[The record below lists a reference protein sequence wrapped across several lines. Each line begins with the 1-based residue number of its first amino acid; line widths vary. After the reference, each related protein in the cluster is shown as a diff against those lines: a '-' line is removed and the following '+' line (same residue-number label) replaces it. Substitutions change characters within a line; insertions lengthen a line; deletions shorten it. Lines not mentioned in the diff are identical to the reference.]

1 MAGRNCILLIVA
13 DRVRGEGG
21 SGNPGAGLVVEPD
34 ECHHDRAGGALLASP
49 LLRFVKT
56 WMVEKGKSYSRA
68 SKVTLEGF
76 KRRFA
81 KISQSRE
88 RPRPGQG
95 VFIVSLS
102 SM

>member
-68 SKVTLEGF
+68 SASNEGL
-76 KRRFA
+76 RRFHNHG
-81 KISQSRE
+81 KGLDQDK
-88 RPRPGQG
+88 
-95 VFIVSLS
+95 VSL
-102 SM
+102 

>member
-56 WMVEKGKSYSRA
+56 WMVEKSKSYSRA
-68 SKVTLEGF
+68 RASASNEGS
-76 KRRFA
+76 RRFHNHG
-81 KISQSRE
+81 KGLYQDK
-88 RPRPGQG
+88 
-95 VFIVSLS
+95 VS
-102 SM
+102 